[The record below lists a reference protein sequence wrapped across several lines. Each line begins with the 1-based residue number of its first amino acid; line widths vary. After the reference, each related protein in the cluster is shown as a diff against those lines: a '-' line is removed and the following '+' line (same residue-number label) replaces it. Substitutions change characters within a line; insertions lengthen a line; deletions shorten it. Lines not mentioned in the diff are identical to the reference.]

1 MCVTFS
7 LELVEGL
14 LQLACLVDLG
24 EVWKEEVPE
33 EALMVVQK
41 VEQVEKMV
49 VAL

>member
-14 LQLACLVDLG
+14 LKLVCLAEQG
-24 EVWKEEVPE
+24 EVWKE

>member
-14 LQLACLVDLG
+14 LKLVCLAEQG
-24 EVWKEEVPE
+24 EVWKEEVLE